1 MGMRMSMGCYQIVQC
16 CYCGQSVSDHADGC
30 PQGRVEAAQNLFLC
44 IECPKCGKYTVEV
57 NDGDFYECRECHTQ
71 YTTFG
76 YDMSWEQ
83 KWLYSRGE
91 MIKVL
96 VHPNRGSGIFPV
108 DENFRRIREAF
119 ELVRRQRKRRR

>member
-1 MGMRMSMGCYQIVQC
+1 M
-16 CYCGQSVSDHADGC
+16 
-30 PQGRVEAAQNLFLC
+30 
-44 IECPKCGKYTVEV
+44 VEV

-91 MIKVL
+91 MIKA
-96 VHPNRGSGIFPV
+96 VHRTKAVAFPGG
-108 DENFRRIREAF
+108 
-119 ELVRRQRKRRR
+119 